1 MLIHI
6 RRLFLGIFVIS
17 NILYADIIPDSH
29 RYCDKAKYE
38 ILSLLLNTRD
48 TELEIHST
56 DLKRNF
62 DNEFI
67 INEFANLLKKIPITE
82 ITEKTE
88 NNRISIPKTRPR
100 YTVYIKHNSK
110 EMYMFLIQP
119 YFDKYKTYLIDYKN
133 RIYCLSQ
140 ADSLSMLNFLDNLSY
155 KIYFNTFRSNLSQKQ
170 KIYIKNTFDK
180 ILRIKKI
187 RTSCT
192 CADVKYLK
200 SELQPGESTELI
212 VTLKAN
218 SLSGPFTHTIYVE
231 TDNPKQRFMR
241 FVIQGNA
248 VPLLKVSPE
257 PVRYIGTLQAG
268 KKYEY
273 KYELVP
279 TNPKEKIFLGLIHP
293 KLPTGTDIKLE
304 KQGDKHLLTVTIT
317 PQKDQKT
324 ISLNFAVKIKEPKD
338 WADIK
343 FTLNGRIQSSQSK
356 PPKTEKTTP

>member
-1 MLIHI
+1 MKKLNLSLII
-6 RRLFLGIFVIS
+6 IFCTITVFAQS
-17 NILYADIIPDSH
+17 NNHSFFASNQTFSSS
-29 RYCDKAKYE
+29 YE
-38 ILSLLLNTRD
+38 IKNSFDTVTR
-48 TELEIHST
+48 LG
-56 DLKRNF
+56 
-62 DNEFI
+62 
-67 INEFANLLKKIPITE
+67 
-82 ITEKTE
+82 
-88 NNRISIPKTRPR
+88 
-100 YTVYIKHNSK
+100 
-110 EMYMFLIQP
+110 
-119 YFDKYKTYLIDYKN
+119 
-133 RIYCLSQ
+133 
-140 ADSLSMLNFLDNLSY
+140 
-155 KIYFNTFRSNLSQKQ
+155 
-170 KIYIKNTFDK
+170 
-180 ILRIKKI
+180 KI

-241 FVIQGNA
+241 FVIKGNSI
-248 VPLLKVSPE
+248 PLLKVSPE
-257 PVRYIGTLQAG
+257 PVRYIGSLQVG

-279 TNPKEKIFLGLIHP
+279 TNPKEKISLELNHP
-293 KLPTGTDIKLE
+293 KLSDGTNIKLE
-304 KQGDKHLLTVTIT
+304 KKTDKFLLTVSVT
-317 PQKDQKT
+317 PQKDQKS